1 MLMIGTVVDGHGQ
14 VVTVRVSRSA
24 RKHRIGDAR
33 ILSAMQSAGEPV
45 PLEGDAWLYVGND
58 PKTNRPLKVIA
69 VRDDRG
75 KSNLTVI
82 HCSPL
87 EWHGDG
93 GERDDRDG

>member
-1 MLMIGTVVDGHGQ
+1 MRGTIVDGLGQ

-33 ILSAMQSAGEPV
+33 ILNAMQSAGEPV

-58 PKTNRPLKVIA
+58 PKTGRPLKVIA
-69 VRDDRG
+69 VPDDKG
-75 KSNLTVI
+75 KSDLTVI

-87 EWHGDG
+87 EWRETG
-93 GERDDRDG
+93 GEEDDRDG

>member
-1 MLMIGTVVDGHGQ
+1 MRGTIVDGNGH

-33 ILSAMQSAGEPV
+33 ILTAMQSAGVPV
-45 PLEGDAWLYVGND
+45 PLEGGAWLYVGDD
-58 PKTNRPLKVIA
+58 PKTGRPLKVIA
-69 VRDDRG
+69 VPDDRG

-93 GERDDRDG
+93 GEGTDRDD

>member
-1 MLMIGTVVDGHGQ
+1 MRRSIVEGHGQ

-33 ILSAMQSAGEPV
+33 MLSAMQNAGEPV

-58 PKTNRPLKVIA
+58 PKTGRPLKVIA
-69 VRDDRG
+69 VPDDKGR
-75 KSNLTVI
+75 SDLTVI

-87 EWHGDG
+87 EWHGSG
-93 GERDDRDG
+93 GEGDDRDG

>member
-1 MLMIGTVVDGHGQ
+1 MKGTVVDGHGQ

-45 PLEGDAWLYVGND
+45 PLAGDAWLYVGND

-69 VRDDRG
+69 VPDDRG

-93 GERDDRDG
+93 GEGTDRDA